1 MWESAIEGPT
11 QSSLILSNRLTASA
25 IVAMATFMVVYTPQY
40 FEPDCSL
47 GYLARRVH
55 QIGSV
60 ALEPVFASEGL
71 TGAQWSALAQ
81 LSFRCGATSAALAR
95 DMAHDKGAMTRLV
108 DTLEANGWI
117 TRERCT
123 EDRRAVKLALTQE
136 GEALTLRVRL
146 RVIDCWNAWLADW
159 DEGEVETM
167 IAMMQKLRD
176 TLLIKTSEGVC
187 S

>member
-1 MWESAIEGPT
+1 M
-11 QSSLILSNRLTASA
+11 
-25 IVAMATFMVVYTPQY
+25 VAMATFMVVYSPQY

-47 GYLARRVH
+47 GYLARRVN

-60 ALEPVFASEGL
+60 ALEPIFASEGL
-71 TGAQWSALAQ
+71 TGPQWSALAQ
-81 LSFRCGATSAALAR
+81 IWFRRGATSAELAR

-117 TRERCT
+117 TRERCSD
-123 EDRRAVKLALTQE
+123 DRRAVKLALTPE
-136 GEALTLRVRL
+136 GEALALRVRL

-176 TLLIKTSEGVC
+176 TLLTKTSEGVC

>member
-1 MWESAIEGPT
+1 MT
-11 QSSLILSNRLTASA
+11 
-25 IVAMATFMVVYTPQY
+25 VYSPHY

-60 ALEPVFASEGL
+60 ALDPIFAEEGL

-81 LSFRCGATSAALAR
+81 IWVRRGATSAELAR

-108 DTLEANGWI
+108 DTLEAKGWI
-117 TRERCT
+117 TRERCS
-123 EDRRAVKLALTQE
+123 EDRRAVKLALTDE
-136 GEALTLRVRL
+136 GEAIALRVRL
-146 RVIDCWNAWLADW
+146 RVIDCGNAWLDDW
-159 DEGEVETM
+159 DHAEVETM

-176 TLLIKTSEGVC
+176 TLLAKTSEGVC
-187 S
+187 P

>member
-1 MWESAIEGPT
+1 
-11 QSSLILSNRLTASA
+11 
-25 IVAMATFMVVYTPQY
+25 MVVYTPQY

-60 ALEPVFASEGL
+60 ALEPIFAGEGL
-71 TGAQWSALAQ
+71 TGPQWSALAQ
-81 LSFRCGATSAALAR
+81 ILFRNGATSAELAR

-108 DTLEANGWI
+108 DTLHANGWI

-123 EDRRAVKLALTQE
+123 EDRRAVKLALTAE
-136 GEALTLRVRL
+136 GEAVAMRVRL

-176 TLLIKTSEGVC
+176 TLLTKTSEGVC
-187 S
+187 R